1 MTDVVDADELLRRM
15 QRSRAR
21 AVQEL
26 RGCRARGEALRPH
39 DPDAARDA
47 ELRGL
52 AYEVVVSVLDE
63 ILTPGHHPRETE
75 PP

>member
-1 MTDVVDADELLRRM
+1 MTEVVDADELLRRM

-26 RGCRARGEALRPH
+26 RGCRERGEALRSR

-47 ELRGL
+47 ELRGM
-52 AYEVVVSVLDE
+52 AYEVVLSVLDE
-63 ILTPGHHPRETE
+63 ILTPGRDRGGAGAS
-75 PP
+75 